1 MEVHLVQPSYDDS
14 GQTTAE
20 YALVLLVAGL
30 IVGVFATF
38 VRSGALMD
46 MFDTIVG
53 SLIDRAKG

>member
-1 MEVHLVQPSYDDS
+1 MQPLTNES

-38 VRSGALMD
+38 VKSGALMD
-46 MFDTIVG
+46 MFGTIVSG
-53 SLIDRAKG
+53 LVDSAKG

>member
-1 MEVHLVQPSYDDS
+1 MEPSRNDS

-30 IVGVFATF
+30 VVGVFATF

-46 MFDTIVG
+46 MFETIVSG
-53 SLIDRAKG
+53 LVDRANG

>member
-1 MEVHLVQPSYDDS
+1 MHNFGDES

-38 VRSGALMD
+38 VKSGALMD
-46 MFDTIVG
+46 MFETIVSG
-53 SLIDRAKG
+53 LVDRANG

>member
-1 MEVHLVQPSYDDS
+1 MYQLLHRLFDQR

-38 VRSGALMD
+38 VRSGALAD
-46 MFDTIVG
+46 FFSTIVA
-53 SLIDRAKG
+53 SLIDRADA

>member
-1 MEVHLVQPSYDDS
+1 MEVHLVRSSQGDS

-46 MFDTIVG
+46 MFDTIVA
-53 SLIDRAKG
+53 SLVDRANG